1 MVTGNQLRKFFV
13 TLLTTNTMSKP
24 DLVWA
29 KTWPILADG
38 ILYERRKK
46 LHIPGYLELHKRIL
60 FELTFFIIIFFYLL
74 CRSYYK

>member
-46 LHIPGYLELHKRIL
+46 LHIPG
-60 FELTFFIIIFFYLL
+60 
-74 CRSYYK
+74 